1 MLNGHFLLLLLLS
14 LISNATSK
22 CEIKA
27 AYVKL
32 NELVIGTRSH
42 KAMKYAM
49 SDFNKG
55 IMKNQEELF
64 PNLVDRDCKMSLQ
77 VYNAE
82 ANAEGSV
89 KAAEEMVEKFYSHK
103 ITSPITLAMQYSGLS
118 MAISDTIK
126 DANLAQFSGFATNPA
141 LTDYSHFFRNIASD
155 TIQTQAL
162 IKLCNKMGWEDIG
175 LFHMTSGAAF
185 KDSLTKYGQ
194 KGNVKVTP
202 FEFVEE
208 AKDVES
214 ITAQVDAMKNSGLNI
229 FVLQAY
235 DADLE
240 IMIDAMLKNGMISEE
255 NGEVQW
261 GSYYF
266 VGFDGFLDSATI
278 AGNKKIK
285 KYLSGTVGT
294 CQSAFSEFDAILD
307 VHPEFVKKSKKEAK
321 ALRASADETNVLIER
336 HGKYVND
343 MLPYAYD
350 QITTL
355 LLATEQYITKHGDEF
370 LVDGELEEYVEDIDG
385 LNVFTKRFMHI
396 LKKVKF
402 NGITGDVAFDKKG
415 DRKNG
420 LVAYCN
426 FGIDAD
432 GSYQY
437 NTIGFYLDG
446 QKEAIIDTD
455 AILYNPSYINTPS
468 DKKTD
473 APTAGPGTD
482 SNSSYLITMCVAF
495 LIFAFIFMRR

>member
-1 MLNGHFLLLLLLS
+1 MFNGHMFLLLLLS
-14 LISNATSK
+14 LITNATSK

-32 NELVIGTRSH
+32 NELVIGKRSH
-42 KAMKYAM
+42 EAMKYAM

-55 IMKNQEELF
+55 NMKNMDELF
-64 PNLVDRDCKMSLQ
+64 PNLVSRDCKMSLQ

-82 ANAEGSV
+82 ANGEGSV
-89 KAAEEMVEKFYSHK
+89 KAAEEMVKNFYSHK

-118 MAISDTIK
+118 MAISDTITE
-126 DANLAQFSGFATNPA
+126 ANLAQFSGFATNPA
-141 LTDYSHFFRNIASD
+141 LTDYPHFFRNIASD
-155 TIQTQAL
+155 VIQTQAL
-162 IKLCNKMGWEDIG
+162 IKLCNKMGWKNIG

-185 KDSLTKYGQ
+185 KDSLTQYGQ
-194 KGNVKVTP
+194 ESNVKVTP

-214 ITAQVDAMKNSGLNI
+214 ITAAVDAMEKSELTI

-240 IMIDAMLKNGMISEE
+240 IMIDAMLKNGMIKE
-255 NGEVQW
+255 NGDW
-261 GSYYF
+261 FPYYF
-266 VGFDGFLDSATI
+266 LGYDGFLDSATI
-278 AGNKKIK
+278 AGNKKIR

-307 VHPEFVKKSKKEAK
+307 VHPEFVQKSKSEAK
-321 ALRASADETNVLIER
+321 ALRSSADETNVLISR
-336 HGKYVND
+336 HGDYVND
-343 MLPYAYD
+343 MLPYGYD

-370 LVDGELEEYVEDIDG
+370 LDGNLENYVEEIDG
-385 LNVFTKRFMHI
+385 LSVFTKQFTHI

-426 FGIDAD
+426 FRGDK
-432 GSYQY
+432 Y

-455 AILYNPSYINTPS
+455 VILYNPSYIITPS
-468 DKKTD
+468 DKKEAD
-473 APTAGPGTD
+473 VPPVGPGTD
-482 SNSSYLITMCVAF
+482 SSYLITVCIAL
-495 LIFAFIFMRR
+495 LIFGFIFMRR